1 MNILITLTVSPRYY
15 ITFLECM
22 NVIGNHGSS
31 RNISLAGTAYLDV
44 WAFDVYHCREVDVQ
58 WEIVRADGEVEL
70 YRAQP
75 QGGYYYSDF
84 YEEFEEEGLVFETS
98 CNYDY
103 CRMQMILSPTDL
115 RYNGAQ
121 VTCNF
126 SLPECNISN
135 ITNPTTVNIQG
146 IKFSHELCVRGI

>member
-1 MNILITLTVSPRYY
+1 MLLQFI
-15 ITFLECM
+15 
-22 NVIGNHGSS
+22 IGDYGSS
-31 RNISLAGTAYLDV
+31 TNLSLAGNVYLDV
-44 WAFDVYHCREVDVQ
+44 LAFDVYRCREVDVQ
-58 WEIVRADGEVEL
+58 WEIVRADGEVEI

-75 QGGYYYSDF
+75 QGDYYYSDF

-98 CNYDY
+98 CHYDY
-103 CRMQMILSPTDL
+103 CQMQMHLSPTDL

-126 SLPECNISN
+126 SLPECNIST

-146 IKFSHELCVRGI
+146 K

>member
-1 MNILITLTVSPRYY
+1 
-15 ITFLECM
+15 M
-22 NVIGNHGSS
+22 NVIGYYGSS
-31 RNISLAGTAYLDV
+31 TNISLAGNVYLTV
-44 WAFDVYHCREVDVQ
+44 WADEVYHCREVDVQ

-75 QGGYYYSDF
+75 QGDYYYSYF
-84 YEEFEEEGLVFETS
+84 YKEFEEEGLVFST
-98 CNYDY
+98 Y
-103 CRMQMILSPTDL
+103 CDIYCHMQMTLSPTDL

-146 IKFSHELCVRGI
+146 K

>member
-1 MNILITLTVSPRYY
+1 
-15 ITFLECM
+15 M
-22 NVIGNHGSS
+22 NVIGDHDSS

-44 WAFDVYHCREVDVQ
+44 YAGEVYHCREVDVQ
-58 WEIVRADGEVEL
+58 WEIVRADGEVEI

-75 QGGYYYSDF
+75 QGDYYYSDF
-84 YEEFEEEGLVFETS
+84 NEEFEEEGLVFETY
-98 CNYDY
+98 CDIY
-103 CRMQMILSPTDL
+103 CRMQMYLSPTDL

-146 IKFSHELCVRGI
+146 IKFSHELCVRGSYYTRIARFIGSPHGCEC

>member
-1 MNILITLTVSPRYY
+1 
-15 ITFLECM
+15 M

-31 RNISLAGTAYLDV
+31 RNISLAGNVYLDV
-44 WAFDVYHCREVDVQ
+44 RAFHVYHCREVDVQ

-75 QGGYYYSDF
+75 QGDYYYSYF
-84 YEEFEEEGLVFETS
+84 YEEFEEEGLVFETY
-98 CNYDY
+98 CDYNYCY
-103 CRMQMILSPTDL
+103 MRMHLSPTDL

-121 VTCNF
+121 VTCNL

-146 IKFSHELCVRGI
+146 IKFNHELCVRGI

>member
-1 MNILITLTVSPRYY
+1 MLLKFI
-15 ITFLECM
+15 
-22 NVIGNHGSS
+22 IGDYGSS
-31 RNISLAGTAYLDV
+31 TNLSLSGNVYLNVRADEV
-44 WAFDVYHCREVDVQ
+44 HHCREVDVQ

-70 YRAQP
+70 YSAQP
-75 QGGYYYSDF
+75 QRGYFYSYF
-84 YEEFEEEGLVFETS
+84 NGEGLIFS
-98 CNYDY
+98 IHRNIIY
-103 CRMQMILSPTDL
+103 CQMQIHLSPTDL

-146 IKFSHELCVRGI
+146 T

>member
-1 MNILITLTVSPRYY
+1 
-15 ITFLECM
+15 M
-22 NVIGNHGSS
+22 NVIGDYGSS
-31 RNISLAGTAYLDV
+31 TNISLAGTAYLTV
-44 WAFDVYHCREVDVQ
+44 RAVQVYHCREVDVQ
-58 WEIVRADGEVEL
+58 WEIVRADGEVEI

-75 QGGYYYSDF
+75 QGGYYDLYF
-84 YEEFEEEGLVFETS
+84 YEEFEEEGLFFYVFCFYT
-98 CNYDY
+98 D
-103 CRMQMILSPTDL
+103 CRMQMTLSPTDL

-146 IKFSHELCVRGI
+146 I